1 MPKGDALDLTDRKLE
16 EMERHL
22 KKIYSRAEKEIGEAW
37 KQYMVEADSKVAD
50 LTKAYIE
57 AKKSGDK
64 EAIREAG
71 KRLAG
76 AKQERTIYNN
86 HYQALTR
93 QTAESISHV
102 NEIATRYINGQL
114 PEIYSL
120 NYNEVAR
127 RVNRQLGGRL
137 GGYSFE
143 LTDAHTV
150 RRLATQQENLLP
162 YKTVNGKRDVRWN
175 VAKINSEVTQGILQ
189 GESMPKIAT
198 RLSDVLGMDAT
209 AAIRNARTS
218 VTSAQNK
225 GRMDMMEEA
234 REKGVIVKKGWS
246 AALDDR
252 TRGAHEELN
261 GVYVDMDEPFKNSI
275 GEIMY
280 PGDPDADPAN
290 VYNCR
295 CSLVYKVIGFERRG

>member
-1 MPKGDALDLTDRKLE
+1 MQKMDATKLTDQKLE

-22 KKIYSRAEKEIGEAW
+22 RGIYTRAEKEIGEAW

-50 LTKAYIE
+50 LTRAYIE

-127 RVNRQLGGRL
+127 SVNRQLGGRL
-137 GGYSFE
+137 GGFSFE

-175 VAKINSEVTQGILQ
+175 VAKINSEVMQGIFQ

-209 AAIRNARTS
+209 SAIRNARTT

-234 REKGVIVKKGWS
+234 RDKGVIAKKGWS
-246 AALDDR
+246 AIDQPER
-252 TRGAHEELN
+252 TRASHLELN
-261 GVYVDMDEPFKNSI
+261 GTFVDMDEAFPN
-275 GEIMY
+275 GLMY
-280 PGDPDADPAN
+280 PGDPSGAPEE

>member
-1 MPKGDALDLTDRKLE
+1 MPKMDATKLTDKKLE

-22 KKIYSRAEKEIGEAW
+22 RGIYTRAEKEIGDAW

-50 LTKAYIE
+50 LTKAYVE

-71 KRLAG
+71 KKLAG
-76 AKQERTIYNN
+76 AKQKRTIYNN

-127 RVNRQLGGRL
+127 SVNRQLGGRL
-137 GGYSFE
+137 GGFSFE

-175 VAKINSEVTQGILQ
+175 VAKINSEVMQGIFQ

-209 AAIRNARTS
+209 SAIRNARTT

-234 REKGVIVKKGWS
+234 RDKGVIAKKGWS

-252 TRGAHEELN
+252 TRAAHEELN
-261 GVYVDMDEPFKNSI
+261 GVYVDMDEPFENSI
-275 GEIMY
+275 GKIMF

>member
-1 MPKGDALDLTDRKLE
+1 MPKMDATKLTDKKLE

-22 KKIYSRAEKEIGEAW
+22 RGIYSRAEKEIGEAW

-50 LTKAYIE
+50 LAKAYAE

-71 KRLAG
+71 KKLAG

-175 VAKINSEVTQGILQ
+175 VAKINSEVMQGIFQ

-209 AAIRNARTS
+209 SAIRNARTT

-234 REKGVIVKKGWS
+234 RDKGVIAKKGWS

-261 GVYVDMDEPFKNSI
+261 GVYVDMDEPFENSI
-275 GEIMY
+275 GKIMY